1 MQQETK
7 VKANGFSL
15 IELLAVIAIIGIL
28 TAVAVPMY
36 NNYILKTHRSDAVST
51 LTGIA
56 LNEESYMLSSEV

>member
-15 IELLAVIAIIGIL
+15 IELLVVIAIIGIL
-28 TAVAVPMY
+28 TAVDVPMY

-51 LTGIA
+51 LTAIA
-56 LNEESYMLSSEV
+56 LNEESYMLSSGV